1 MPPDRGLIET
11 RRILIQ
17 IRGLFSLLVLIIVR
31 TAGEYAI
38 EILHF
43 LIGYNPSDRVFAL
56 DLVYI
61 PPDMRASDKTP

>member
-17 IRGLFSLLVLIIVR
+17 TGALFSLLVLIIWR
-31 TAGEYAI
+31 TAGESTI

-43 LIGYNPSDRVFAL
+43 LIGYNPSDRDFAFS
-56 DLVYI
+56 LVYI
-61 PPDMRASDKTP
+61 PPDMRYSDRTP